1 MSYRFLPS
9 GIIPPIANFILTF
22 VSEIVV
28 YSFWVISMLNYPE
41 LFVSYE
47 YNINYNSTPFIRTLT
62 PFGYWIEAIIEGF
75 TDNRRSDER
84 DVLL

>member
-1 MSYRFLPS
+1 MSLKFLPS
-9 GIIPPIANFILTF
+9 AIIPPIVNFILTF
-22 VSEIVV
+22 ACEIVV
-28 YSFWVISMLNYPE
+28 YSFWIISMLNYPE

-62 PFGYWIEAIIEGF
+62 PFGNWIEAIIAGF
-75 TDNRRSDER
+75 TDNRRSDVR